1 MASMN
6 NNHATKVGEIFAAA
20 GTAFSKLG
28 ELTMQLHGPL
38 DSAGGSIWTDEEMEM
53 MKSCVL
59 KFGDELETICDRVKT
74 RGTTQRRVSM
84 KKRTYDE
91 MGMPLPTPAAITN
104 SSSTPPSMKT
114 ATPERKILIPST
126 PNPPIQIQKQITP
139 TSMKNSEVTL
149 NMLNASDG
157 DVESLNS
164 RLDFDASSVTS

>member
-1 MASMN
+1 M

-53 MKSCVL
+53 MRSCVV
-59 KFGDELETICDRVKT
+59 KFGDELEVICDRVKT
-74 RGTTQRRVSM
+74 RGTTQRRISM
-84 KKRTYDE
+84 KKKTYDE
-91 MGMPLPTPAAITN
+91 MGMPLQTPAAITN
-104 SSSTPPSMKT
+104 SSPSSPMKT
-114 ATPERKILIPST
+114 ATPERKVIPST
-126 PNPPIQIQKQITP
+126 PNTTPIQIQKQITP
-139 TSMKNSEVTL
+139 SSMKNSEVTL